1 MMRSHRLLRVLPVL
15 AAAVGLSGCFTLAPK
30 YQRPSNPTP
39 AAWPQGDA
47 YKPTED
53 GKASDLA
60 WRDFFTDPKL
70 RAVIELALN
79 NNRDL
84 RVSIL
89 NIEEARAQY
98 GVQRSTLFPSVA
110 ASGSAV
116 TERNAAGLSGS
127 TGSGAATGGSATGGN
142 SAGGGAT
149 SGATAVSAK
158 RDIRIYSADIGV
170 SSYELDL
177 WGRIRSLTRQASEQ
191 VMAAKEARR
200 SAQISLI
207 SEVATAYLTLGADR
221 QRLKAAQDTLKSDEE
236 TVRITRA
243 RFQNGIVSELD
254 VRQAQTPADQA
265 RSDVLADTTQG
276 AQDLNALN
284 LLVGASAPESLLPTG
299 LDQTLPTLAD
309 VPAGLSSSVLLERP
323 DVLQAEHQL
332 QGYNANIGA
341 ARAAF
346 FPTITLTGSTGSES
360 LYLDRLFTPGSG
372 TWSFAP
378 SISLPIFSGGRTIAN
393 LHYAKAERDTAVA
406 QYELAIQTAFR
417 ETADALAQ
425 RGTAVQQIE
434 AQENLV
440 DAATAAVRLSQVRYQ
455 QGIDTYLTLLV
466 AQRTLYAAQQ
476 TLIAARLTRA
486 SNLVTLYRV
495 LGGGVR

>member
-1 MMRSHRLLRVLPVL
+1 MPSLRFLMIL
-15 AAAVGLSGCFTLAPK
+15 AAGMCLSGCMTLAPK
-30 YQRPSNPTP
+30 YQRPANPAP

-53 GKASDLA
+53 GKATDLA

-70 RAVIELALN
+70 KAVIELALD

-98 GVQRSTLFPSVA
+98 GAQRSALFPTIA

-116 TERNAAGLSGS
+116 SERTAANLGGSIAS
-127 TGSGAATGGSATGGN
+127 TGTAAATGGSVTGG
-142 SAGGGAT
+142 STG
-149 SGATAVSAK
+149 K
-158 RDIRIYSADIGV
+158 RDFRIYSADVGV

-177 WGRIRSLTRQASEQ
+177 WGRIKSLTRQASEQ
-191 VMAAKEARR
+191 LMAAKEARR

-265 RSDVLADTTQG
+265 RSDALADTTQG

-284 LLVGASAPESLLPTG
+284 LLVGASTPEALLPTG
-299 LDQTLPTLAD
+299 LDQTPATLAD
-309 VPAGLSSSVLLERP
+309 VPAGLSSSVLLYRP
-323 DVLQAEHQL
+323 DVLQSEHQL
-332 QGYNANIGA
+332 RSYNANIGA

-346 FPTITLTGSTGSES
+346 FPTITLTGSAGSES

-372 TWSFAP
+372 IWTFAP
-378 SISLPIFSGGRTIAN
+378 NISLPIFSGGRNIAN
-393 LHYAKAERDTAVA
+393 LHFAQAERDTAVA

-434 AQENLV
+434 AQEELV
-440 DAATAAVRLSQVRYQ
+440 QAATAAVKLSQVRYE
-455 QGIDTYLTLLV
+455 QGVDTYLTLLV
-466 AQRTLYAAQQ
+466 AQRTLYTAQQ
-476 TLIAARLTRA
+476 TLISARLTRA

-495 LGGGVR
+495 LGGGVQ